1 MLLSLRARI
10 VGLLLLS
17 VPLALM
23 AITVAVIQYR
33 AQTAHTER
41 LELAATVAT
50 TLDEIFAH
58 VLQASNTSRRF
69 VLSNDP
75 AQLAAYDNAIQSIPS
90 ALSQLREL
98 TQDQAEFATAFDT
111 LELRLEDKLAHLDSI
126 LQVHS
131 LDEDAVL
138 RSVLISGDGLQRLEA
153 YRASVADFRRIDYAV
168 TNEQLQR
175 FRMGTLVQ
183 FALVVLLILCGGVW
197 AMLLG
202 NETIRN
208 ILRPVSSMIAQV
220 QRIAAGDFSA
230 SLAHGRQDEVG
241 RLAEQ
246 INLMAIKLRDT
257 HDEREQA
264 RADLADEQRNLVDAI
279 EALDEGFAAYDHKG
293 CLLQCNRKF
302 LEYFPAIANIAVSG
316 VSYETLL
323 HKRAVSGS
331 ELAAAGRTEAFIKER
346 LEEAQTP
353 TSIRECGLSDG
364 RILRRSSYRTRNG
377 GRVAVYVNITEIKRA
392 ENSMLELNR
401 DLDNRVRRRTDD
413 LNVANEQLKRLN
425 AELNALIVSA
435 PVAIV
440 ELSPDRSVTT
450 WNPAAI
456 ELTGL
461 DVESVGPGLANIV
474 DDDNSEAF
482 GKFLD
487 RIYVGEGR
495 ANAEFRMHHHNGKS
509 IEANVYASVL
519 ADDNGKPIGAILIIA
534 DLTEARALQHQFA
547 QSQKLEVVAELTA
560 GLAHDFNN
568 LLAIVIANIELLE
581 SRVPKDGASEG
592 MLLAAKQASLSGV
605 ALNKKLLAFSR
616 NHTLEPEGLDLSV
629 ELDFLQS
636 LFQITLGEQIHFR
649 LSLNEGLWP
658 VHADRSLLQ
667 AAALNLA
674 VNARDAMQ
682 SSGELAVSARN
693 VTLATNDNKSGLQG
707 DFVQIEFADN
717 GEGMSEDVIASAFQP
732 FYTTK
737 DFGKG
742 SGLGLSMVYGFVNQ
756 SGGGVD
762 IESEL
767 GSGTCV
773 KILLPRATLAV
784 DDGTIQ
790 TDSNRLSRGD
800 GETILLVE
808 DNHEMRRATTLQ
820 LAELGFQP
828 IQADSGATALE
839 LLEADVPVDL
849 MLTDIVMP
857 GGIDGRALAQRA
869 RTLRPDLPIVFIS
882 GYPAS
887 DDGSEAS
894 WESLG
899 IKVLAKPVD
908 ISNLGAHINETIA
921 NARSNAEANA
931 QVQKTTDQTRQLA
944 HT

>member
-1 MLLSLRARI
+1 MQLSLRARV

-17 VPLALM
+17 MPLAIL
-23 AITVAVIQYR
+23 AISVAIIQYR
-33 AQTAHTER
+33 TQIAHTER

-69 VLSNDP
+69 VLSDDP
-75 AQLAAYDNAIQSIPS
+75 AQLAAYERAIEAIPP
-90 ALSQLREL
+90 ALSQLHEL
-98 TQDQAEFATAFDT
+98 TDDQVEFATAFDN
-111 LELRLEDKLAHLDSI
+111 LEFRLQDKLAHLDSI
-126 LQVHS
+126 LQVHAQN
-131 LDEDAVL
+131 EDARL

-168 TNEQLQR
+168 TDDQLQQ
-175 FRMGTLVQ
+175 FRVGTLVQ
-183 FALVVLLILCGGVW
+183 FALVVLLILCGGIW
-197 AMLLG
+197 ATLLG

-208 ILRPVSSMIAQV
+208 ILKPVSSMIAQV

-230 SLAHGRQDEVG
+230 SLPSGRRDEVG

-246 INLMAIKLRDT
+246 INLMTVKLRDT

-264 RADLADEQRNLVDAI
+264 RADLAAEQRNLVDAI
-279 EALDEGFAAYDHKG
+279 EALDEGFAAYDQDG

-316 VSYETLL
+316 VPYETLL
-323 HKRAVSGS
+323 RERVASGS
-331 ELAAAGRTEAFIKER
+331 EPASKGRNEAFIKER

-353 TSIRECGLSDG
+353 TSTRECGLSDG

-377 GRVAVYVNITEIKRA
+377 GRVAVYVDITEIKNA
-392 ENSMLELNR
+392 ESNLLELNR

-413 LNVANEQLKRLN
+413 LNVANEQLQRLN

-440 ELSPDRSVTT
+440 ELTPDRSVTT

-461 DVESVGPGLANIV
+461 GVESVEPGLRNIV
-474 DDDNSEAF
+474 DDDNSDAF
-482 GKFLD
+482 NQFLD
-487 RIYVGEGR
+487 RIYDGEGR
-495 ANAEFRMHHHNGKS
+495 ANAEFRMHHHNGET

-519 ADDNGKPIGAILIIA
+519 ADDNGEPIGAILIIA
-534 DLTEARALQHQFA
+534 NLTEARVLQHQFH
-547 QSQKLEVVAELTA
+547 QSQKMEVVAQLTA
-560 GLAHDFNN
+560 GLSHDFNN

-581 SRVPKDGASEG
+581 SRIPKDDISER
-592 MLLAAKQASLSGV
+592 MLLAAKQASQSGV
-605 ALNKKLLAFSR
+605 VLNRKLLAFSR
-616 NHTLEPEGLDLSV
+616 NQSLEPEGLDLNTEFNSL
-629 ELDFLQS
+629 EP

-649 LSLNEGLWP
+649 LSLNERLWP

-674 VNARDAMQ
+674 VNARDAMPG
-682 SSGELAVSARN
+682 SGELAVSASN
-693 VTLATNDNKSGLQG
+693 VTLSADDDKSGLEG
-707 DFVQIEFADN
+707 DFVQIDFTDT
-717 GEGMSEDVIASAFQP
+717 GEGMSEDIIASAFQP

-756 SGGGVD
+756 SGGGVE
-762 IESEL
+762 IESEP

-773 KILLPRATLAV
+773 KILLPRAAITV
-784 DDGTIQ
+784 DESSTFTNNQRRSHGE
-790 TDSNRLSRGD
+790 

-820 LAELGFQP
+820 LAELGFEP
-828 IQADSGATALE
+828 IQTESGATALE
-839 LLEADVPVDL
+839 LLEAEVPIDL
-849 MLTDIVMP
+849 LLTDIVMP
-857 GGIDGRALAQRA
+857 GDIDGRELAKRA
-869 RTLRPDLPIVFIS
+869 RRLRPDLPIVFIS

-908 ISNLGAHINETIA
+908 KTNLGAHINETIA
-921 NARSNAEANA
+921 NAR
-931 QVQKTTDQTRQLA
+931 VDKTTTDQTRELDHA
-944 HT
+944 